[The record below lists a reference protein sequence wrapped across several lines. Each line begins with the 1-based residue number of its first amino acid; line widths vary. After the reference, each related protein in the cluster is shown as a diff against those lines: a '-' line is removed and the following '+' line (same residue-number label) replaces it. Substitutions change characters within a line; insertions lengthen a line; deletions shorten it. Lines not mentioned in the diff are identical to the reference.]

1 MWRTGGGICPHL
13 FLKGEMYMKTG
24 VIIVA
29 GGKGT
34 RIGGNV
40 KKQYLTLNGK
50 EILAHTIEAF
60 EKVGVIDEIVLVVG
74 QEDLEYVET
83 AIVHQY
89 GYQKVTQIV
98 AGGKERKDSV
108 WNGICAL
115 KEHTDYIMVHDGARP
130 FIKEKEIRACL
141 EAARKEGAALVA
153 VPVKDT
159 IKQVNT
165 SGMVVGTPERSTL
178 WAVQTPQTF
187 AKSLLVEAH
196 LYGQQEALEA
206 TDDAM
211 LVEAIGHGVWVVEGD
226 YTNIKI
232 TTPEDLVIGEVFI
245 RK

>member
-1 MWRTGGGICPHL
+1 
-13 FLKGEMYMKTG
+13 MKTG

-34 RIGGNV
+34 RIGGQT
-40 KKQYLTLNGK
+40 KKQYLTLGGK

-60 EKVGVIDEIVLVVG
+60 EHAQVIDEMIVVVG
-74 QEDLEYVET
+74 AEDLNYVKED
-83 AIVHQY
+83 IVEKY
-89 GYQKVTQIV
+89 GYTKVTAIV

-108 WNGICAL
+108 WNGICEL
-115 KEHTDYIMVHDGARP
+115 EERVDYIMVHDGARP
-130 FIKEKEIRACL
+130 FIKEEQINACL
-141 EAARKEGAALVA
+141 ESAMKEGAALIA

-159 IKQVNT
+159 IKQV
-165 SGMVVGTPERSTL
+165 GPQGLVVGTPERSTL

-187 AKSLLVEAH
+187 ERKLLTKAH
-196 LYGQQEALEA
+196 LHGQRENLEA
-206 TDDAM
+206 TDDGM

-232 TTPEDLVIGEVFI
+232 TTPEDLVIGDIFI